1 MSDDKVITT
10 GAELRQRMRDSGQ
23 TIEHSRENGYFLN
36 HTHERIS
43 PLAVAEERM
52 RIERMRNELRID
64 APRMSRSR

>member
-10 GAELRQRMRDSGQ
+10 GAELRHRMRVSGQ
-23 TIEHSRENGYFLN
+23 TLEHNREGYFLS
-36 HTHERIS
+36 HTHERVS

-64 APRMSRSR
+64 EPRMSRSR